1 MCILTFIKPGITPDT
16 DLLLRGAL
24 VNPDGHG
31 YALHAGDQI
40 LTGHS
45 LDAPELIAE
54 FTKLRTRHP
63 DGPAL
68 FHSRLATHGVEDLSN
83 CHPFAVGGDER
94 TVLAHNGI
102 LPKNVHPAKG
112 DPRSDTRIAAEDFLP
127 RRPFGS
133 LDSWAGR
140 ERLERWLG
148 RDKLVLL
155 TVDPTYKHPAYI
167 FNENRGHWVEGS
179 WYSNDTYRWR
189 LWLDEAGCE
198 ACGEYEPDK
207 FGPHCPTCG
216 HCEECRRPFPKCVCA
231 DLDGIERYADLELD
245 HWIYDTA

>member
-31 YALHAGDQI
+31 YAIHTGDQI
-40 LTGHS
+40 LTGHG
-45 LDAPELIAE
+45 LDATTLIAE
-54 FTKLRTRHP
+54 FTKLRDMHP

-68 FHSRLATHGVEDLSN
+68 FHSRLATHGRHDLTN
-83 CHPFAVGGDER
+83 CHPFRLGGDER

-102 LPKNVHPAKG
+102 LPAHVHPAKG
-112 DPRSDTRIAAEDFLP
+112 DPRSDTRIAAEDYLP
-127 RRPFGS
+127 TRPFGS

-148 RDKLVLL
+148 TDKLVLL
-155 TVDPTYKHPAYI
+155 TVDPAYKHPAYI
-167 FNENRGHWVEGS
+167 FNEHRGHWIAGS

-216 HCEECRRPFPKCVCA
+216 HCEECRRPFPACVCP
-231 DLDGIERYADLELD
+231 DLDGLERYADLELD
-245 HWIYDTA
+245 HWLYDTA